1 MYISKIIIKG
11 FRCFD
16 ADGVVFNSVNKMN
29 VFLGH
34 NSAGKTT
41 AMEALLKLFGRTKAE
56 REIKKTDFFR
66 TVACSNLPDNSKL
79 TIEAQIVFDESEDAI
94 PLYFKSL
101 IVDDNSEKAYIRIR
115 LEATWKK
122 DPRSIDG
129 VVDSDTYYLLN
140 PESDDSVNPIK
151 STLRSVDYSRI
162 QMYYVPAVR
171 KTSDELKY
179 TSNSL
184 LHRMLKLISFDDD
197 FRSQAS
203 ITLKQV
209 DDRIQQKEEFQ
220 KIKEKL
226 VEKWKDF
233 HRDSRYDDVEI
244 GMLCDSVEHF
254 LKKLE
259 VTFSSNSSE
268 GDVFQI
274 DDLGD
279 GYKSL
284 FYLSMM
290 CSLLES
296 EREMK
301 NEEELSSLSIMAIEE
316 PENHIAPHL
325 LGKISKIFE
334 QMSKNSFLQIFI
346 SSHSASLVG
355 RINPECIY
363 HFFNVNSKASV
374 HQISMP
380 EGDAEEYK
388 FLKEAVHHWPE
399 IYFAKL
405 VIIGEGDSEEVIFKY
420 LSEHLDV
427 KFDENEITFFPLG
440 HRFVHHIWNLLEQ
453 LNIPYITLLDLDRE
467 RPGGGWG
474 RIKYILQ
481 ELKLHNKCD
490 DTFWEN
496 APKKLDDDEISNM
509 HKWSFSEMGR
519 SISDLNKWIIYL
531 ENFDVFFSSPLDID
545 YLMLQSFESEYTK
558 RKEEFGYGPRIPEN
572 KSSEEFEK
580 YLKNA
585 IRATLKGNDE
595 DGVGYEGNTYDD
607 AEKKLM
613 IWYKYLFLGKG
624 KPVTHIL
631 HLPNIPDVELE
642 LNLNSTVLKRIFDRI
657 EVIVGG

>member
-1 MYISKIIIKG
+1 
-11 FRCFD
+11 
-16 ADGVVFNSVNKMN
+16 
-29 VFLGH
+29 
-34 NSAGKTT
+34 
-41 AMEALLKLFGRTKAE
+41 
-56 REIKKTDFFR
+56 
-66 TVACSNLPDNSKL
+66 
-79 TIEAQIVFDESEDAI
+79 
-94 PLYFKSL
+94 
-101 IVDDNSEKAYIRIR
+101 
-115 LEATWKK
+115 
-122 DPRSIDG
+122 
-129 VVDSDTYYLLN
+129 
-140 PESDDSVNPIK
+140 
-151 STLRSVDYSRI
+151 
-162 QMYYVPAVR
+162 
-171 KTSDELKY
+171 
-179 TSNSL
+179 
-184 LHRMLKLISFDDD
+184 
-197 FRSQAS
+197 
-203 ITLKQV
+203 
-209 DDRIQQKEEFQ
+209 
-220 KIKEKL
+220 
-226 VEKWKDF
+226 
-233 HRDSRYDDVEI
+233 
-244 GMLCDSVEHF
+244 
-254 LKKLE
+254 
-259 VTFSSNSSE
+259 
-268 GDVFQI
+268 
-274 DDLGD
+274 
-279 GYKSL
+279 
-284 FYLSMM
+284 
-290 CSLLES
+290 
-296 EREMK
+296 
-301 NEEELSSLSIMAIEE
+301 
-316 PENHIAPHL
+316 
-325 LGKISKIFE
+325 
-334 QMSKNSFLQIFI
+334 LQIFI

-374 HQISMP
+374 RQISMP